1 MTTDRNANRTDGE
14 THGSEQEPV
23 EAGERDT
30 TQQRQHQREGS
41 PPPRDPSQPDADA
54 EDALA
59 TSPDQRYGR
68 SEGQAGTPDAGM
80 PLPGGESQG
89 AGAPFTPRGEDR
101 D

>member
-1 MTTDRNANRTDGE
+1 MTTDRNARRTDGE
-14 THGSEQEPV
+14 THGPDQVPV

-30 TQQRQHQREGS
+30 TQQRQHEKEGR
-41 PPPRDPSQPDADA
+41 PPLRDPSKPDADA

-59 TSPDQRYGR
+59 TEPDALYGQ

-80 PLPGGESQG
+80 PAPGGESQG
-89 AGAPFTPRGEDR
+89 AGAPFTPRHEER